1 MDRLDARVSVVVLT
15 HERADEVLRS
25 LRYLAASSAA
35 PPLIVV
41 DNASR
46 DGTAERVAREFPQ
59 ARLVRLP
66 RNLGAAGRNL
76 GVTRAATPYVAFCD
90 DDVWWAD
97 GALAR
102 AADLLDAHAD
112 LAVVAARVLVGADER
127 VDPTCE
133 FMAAS
138 PLDARGLPGPAL
150 IGFMAGACVTR
161 VRAFREA
168 GGYEARLC
176 IGAEESLLGL
186 DLAAR
191 GWRMVYAAD
200 VVAHH
205 HPSVARDPARR
216 RMLLARNRIWIA
228 WLRLS
233 SALAW
238 RETRAALR
246 EAKAH
251 GVLAR
256 TLWRT
261 LGGLGWVASRR
272 RPVAPNVERM
282 YRAVQD
288 LLVRREDGSERRAGQ
303 QRARPSGP

>member
-1 MDRLDARVSVVVLT
+1 MQRLDERIGVVVLT

-25 LRYLAASSAA
+25 LRHLAASSAA
-35 PPLIVV
+35 LPLIVV

-46 DGTAERVAREFPQ
+46 DGTAERVAREFPH
-59 ARLVRLP
+59 ARLVRLT

-76 GVTRAATPYVAFCD
+76 GVARVTTPYVAFCD

-102 AADLLDAHAD
+102 AADLLDAHPRVA
-112 LAVVAARVLVGADER
+112 AVAARVLVGAEER
-127 VDPTCE
+127 VDPTSE

-150 IGFMAGACVTR
+150 IGFMAGACVMR

-168 GGYEARLC
+168 GGYEPRLC

-191 GWRMVYAAD
+191 GWRIVYASD

-205 HPSVARDPARR
+205 HPSVARDQARR
-216 RMLLARNRIWIA
+216 RMLLASNRIWIA

-261 LGGLGWVASRR
+261 LGGLGWVAWRR

-282 YRAVQD
+282 YRTVQD
-288 LLVRREDGSERRAGQ
+288 LLVRSDDGSARRAEPH
-303 QRARPSGP
+303 RARASGP